1 MNNLHSQ
8 IFQILQ
14 VDNSTRDLM
23 FLYQVGKDAESHQLV

>member
-8 IFQILQ
+8 IYQILQ

-23 FLYQVGKDAESHQLV
+23 FYTK

>member
-23 FLYQVGKDAESHQLV
+23 FYTK